1 MMLLDSRHPPQKVD
15 MEFMAWMGESNLP
28 FVMVFTKVDKLNQAQ
43 RSEFLPAYEDE
54 MLKRWHRMPP
64 VYITSAEKGE
74 GRDELLRF
82 IEQTNSLFDNV

>member
-1 MMLLDSRHPPQKVD
+1 
-15 MEFMAWMGESNLP
+15 
-28 FVMVFTKVDKLNQAQ
+28 VFTKVDKLNQVERA
-43 RSEFLPAYEDE
+43 SFLPDYEAV

-82 IEQTNSLFDNV
+82 IEQTNALFEAP